1 MSIRLNITNL
11 YARIAVK
18 KFLRNNKDPKRVRK
32 WLENQAKYFFLKP
45 KNFWHFKTEFNYNG
59 KRTSGTWAGVGA
71 NKPKN
76 GVLLYLHGGAFI
88 FGSDQTHM
96 KLAARIAS
104 NINFKAALPDYRLA
118 PEYKYPAALEDV
130 ITTYQAILSTGIRS
144 DKIILAG
151 DSAGGTLVL
160 QLINHIIVNK
170 LEIPAAAVL
179 LSPLAD
185 LTFSSKSIITNQ
197 KSEVILPVEQIDFM
211 KDSYLGS
218 IDPKSISPLFYN
230 YKGACPILIHVS
242 ESEILLDDSINLN
255 KKLIS
260 DGVDVSL
267 EKMASTPHVWH
278 LMYGYFPEAKQSL
291 NQISKFLNKIL
302 SLKI

>member
-11 YARIAVK
+11 YARIAIK
-18 KFLRNNKDPKRVRK
+18 RFLKNNNDPNRVRK
-32 WLENQAKYFFLKP
+32 WLENQAKYFLSTP
-45 KNFWHFKTEFNYNG
+45 KYFWHFTTEFEFEG
-59 KRTSGTWAGVGA
+59 KSIKGSWAGVGA
-71 NKPKN
+71 NKRGS

-88 FGSDQTHM
+88 FGSDKTHM

-104 NINFKAALPDYRLA
+104 DINFKAALPDYRLA

-130 ITTYQAILSTGIRS
+130 ITTYQAILSTGIRP

-160 QLINHIIVNK
+160 QLLNHIIVNK
-170 LEIPAAAVL
+170 LAIPAAAVL
-179 LSPLAD
+179 LSPLTD
-185 LTFSSKSIITNQ
+185 LTFSSKSIKTKQ

-211 KDSYLGS
+211 KNSYLGT

-230 YKGACPILIHVS
+230 YKGVCPILIHVS
-242 ESEILLDDSINLN
+242 ESEILLDDSVNL
-255 KKLIS
+255 KDKLIT

-267 EKMASTPHVWH
+267 EKMANTPHVWH
-278 LMYGYFPEAKQSL
+278 LLYGYFPEAKKAH
-291 NQISKFLNKIL
+291 NQISEFLNKIL
-302 SLKI
+302 SNKI

>member
-18 KFLRNNKDPKRVRK
+18 KFLKNNKDPKRVRE

-59 KRTSGTWAGVGA
+59 KSTSGTWAGVEA

-88 FGSDQTHM
+88 FGSDKTHM

-130 ITTYQAILSTGIRS
+130 ITTYQAILSTGIRP

-160 QLINHIIVNK
+160 QLLNHIIVNK
-170 LEIPAAAVL
+170 LKIPAAAVL

-218 IDPKSISPLFYN
+218 INPKSISPLFYN
-230 YKGACPILIHVS
+230 YKGGCPILIHVS

-278 LMYGYFPEAKQSL
+278 LMYGHFPEAKQSL

>member
-11 YARIAVK
+11 YARIAIK
-18 KFLRNNKDPKRVRK
+18 RFLRNNNDPKRVRK
-32 WLENQAKYFFLKP
+32 WLENQAKYFLATP
-45 KNFWHFKTEFNYNG
+45 KDFWFSATDFNYEG
-59 KRTSGTWAGVGA
+59 KSVKGLWTGVA
-71 NKPKN
+71 PNN
-76 GVLLYLHGGAFI
+76 TESGVLLYIHGGAFI
-88 FGSDQTHM
+88 FGSSKTHM

-104 NINFKAALPDYRLA
+104 KINFKAALPDYRLA
-118 PEYKYPAALEDV
+118 PEHKYPAALEDV
-130 ITTYQAILSTGIRS
+130 ITTYQAILSTGIKS
-144 DKIILAG
+144 GNVILAG
-151 DSAGGTLVL
+151 DSAGGTLIL
-160 QLINHIIVNK
+160 QLLNHIIVNK

-197 KSEVILPVEQIDFM
+197 KSEVILPVEQIDFL
-211 KDSYLGS
+211 KNAYLGS
-218 IDPKSISPLFYN
+218 TEPKSISPLFYS

-242 ESEILLDDSINLN
+242 ESEILLDDSLNLN

-291 NQISKFLNKIL
+291 NQISKFLNNILLNKI
-302 SLKI
+302 